1 MTLRY
6 LIVPCDESLSEELAR
21 AGGLHPLV
29 ARILAAR
36 GFDSVECARDF
47 LEPSLDKLHDPFLLE
62 DMEAAVERIVRAL
75 RDREKILVHGDFDTD
90 GLTATALLVRTIES
104 LGNEVTHFIPNRL
117 EEGYGLRAEGVEVAH
132 SRGVTLAITCD
143 CGINSREAVAL
154 ARSLGIDI
162 IVTDHHP
169 PDGELPEA
177 VAVVN
182 PQRPDCSYPF
192 KELAGVGVAAKLAL
206 ALFERCGVEPPIH
219 SILRLCALGT
229 VADVVP
235 LVGENR
241 VLTRHGLALLPGTS
255 NLGLQALIAVAGLAG
270 SEITAADVGFRL
282 APRLNA
288 MGRFGRQEEAIELFF
303 AGNKKR
309 SREIA
314 ENMNR
319 LNGRRQRMVERMVE
333 QADEILQA
341 DPSHLSGR
349 ILVLADSRWHKGIVG
364 IVASKLVDNYARPA
378 LVAAVEDGVAVGSG
392 RSIPGF
398 NLLDALVTCRDLFG
412 RYGGH
417 NMAAGFELPAADLPV
432 LRATLRAHAEALIP
446 PDLIEPKIEVDA
458 EIKLGEL
465 DKKFQEQFTLLEPFG
480 HANPSPLLLA
490 RDVKLAGQPR
500 ILKGLHAKLTL
511 EQEGSAHTAL
521 AWRMADEMSRLRA
534 GDHLDVVFTAVFN
547 NWRGR
552 RQLQLDIKALEAGS

>member
-1 MTLRY
+1 MTLRHS
-6 LIVPCDESLSEELAR
+6 IVSGDERLSAELAR
-21 AGGLHPLV
+21 DGGLHPLV

-36 GFDSVECARDF
+36 GFDSAERAREF
-47 LEPSLDKLHDPFLLE
+47 LEPSLDKLHDPFLLK

-75 RDREKILVHGDFDTD
+75 CDREKILVHGDFDAD
-90 GLTATALLVRTIES
+90 GLTATAVLVRTIES

-117 EEGYGLRAEGVEVAH
+117 EEGYGLRAEGVEVAR
-132 SRGVTLAITCD
+132 SRGATLAITCD
-143 CGINSREAVAL
+143 CGITSREAVAL
-154 ARSLGIDI
+154 ARSLDIDI
-162 IVTDHHP
+162 IVTDHHL

-177 VAVVN
+177 AAVVN

-206 ALFERCGVEPPIH
+206 ALFERCGVEPPMQ

-241 VLTRHGLALLPGTS
+241 ILTRHGLALLPGTS

-270 SEITAADVGFRL
+270 SEIAAADVAFRL

-288 MGRFGRQEEAIELFF
+288 MGRFGRQEEAMELFF
-303 AGNKKR
+303 ADSRKR

-319 LNGRRQRMVERMVE
+319 LNGRRQRMVERIVE
-333 QADEILQA
+333 QADEMLQA
-341 DPSHLSGR
+341 DPAHLAGR
-349 ILVLADSRWHKGIVG
+349 ILVLADARWHKGIVG
-364 IVASKLVDNYARPA
+364 IVASKLVDKYERPA
-378 LVAAVEDGVAVGSG
+378 LVAAVEDGVAAGSG

-398 NLLDALVTCRDLFG
+398 NLLDALATCGELFG

-417 NMAAGFELPAADLPV
+417 AMAAGFELPAADLTA
-432 LRATLRAHAEALIP
+432 LRAALRAHAEDLIP
-446 PDLIEPKIEVDA
+446 PDLTEPKIEVDA

-490 RDVKLAGQPR
+490 RDVRLAGAPK
-500 ILKGLHAKLTL
+500 ILKVLHAKLIL

-521 AWRMADEMSRLRA
+521 AWRMADEVSPLRA
-534 GDHLDVVFTAVFN
+534 GDRLDVIFTAGFN
-547 NWRGR
+547 SWRGR
-552 RQLQLDIKALEAGS
+552 RQLQLDIKALEARS